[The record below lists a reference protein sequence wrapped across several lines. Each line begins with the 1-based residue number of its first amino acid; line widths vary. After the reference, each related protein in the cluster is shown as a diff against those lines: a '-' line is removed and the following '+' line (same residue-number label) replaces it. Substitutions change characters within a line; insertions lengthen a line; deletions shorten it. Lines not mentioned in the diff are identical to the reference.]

1 MSLTTSEM
9 TPADL
14 AAVTGN
20 NNNGAF
26 GMDSGAWWIII
37 LFLFVFMG
45 WGGNGWGNNGM
56 NGFNGAGAQGA
67 LTRQDLCMD
76 MNFND
81 LKNSVSNIR
90 NGIYEGFSSTAVQNM
105 QGQNA
110 IQQTISQGFADNTLA
125 NTQSTNALNQNIN
138 SVSRQIEI
146 GRAHV

>member
-26 GMDSGAWWIII
+26 GMDGGAWWIII

-81 LKNSVSNIR
+81 LKNSVSSI
-90 NGIYEGFSSTAVQNM
+90 SSDSPGSVVKSTVVRFP
-105 QGQNA
+105 GSR
-110 IQQTISQGFADNTLA
+110 ISFASAAGTG
-125 NTQSTNALNQNIN
+125 LNL
-138 SVSRQIEI
+138 R
-146 GRAHV
+146 